1 MSLME
6 QILIFSADAGG
17 DHYML
22 TGRAL
27 AAHCTVTLL
36 ALSLH
41 GGALAQAPAP
51 QLAEGEAEFTVF
63 IGGQPAGRE
72 TARVARSGNTWVISS
87 SGSVGLAG
95 ATATTRFEA
104 TYTADLHP
112 IDSQFELAQGQR
124 TLSVGTSYGGTTAI
138 NEITQNGATS
148 AKTDQVSARTVVL
161 PNNFYAAYEML
172 ALRLSM
178 LEAGAEIPAYVAPQA
193 EIRISVRSVAPG
205 QVDGPGGTMATR
217 VYAVTFANPTGP
229 LAAEITIDDRARLVR
244 LEIPAAGLSVVR
256 SDLATVGTRTG
267 PARNPND
274 SDVSIPAAG
283 FTLAGTITTP
293 PGPGRLRHPAV
304 ILVAGSGPVDRDAT
318 VAGIPIFTQLAAD
331 LAERGF
337 LVLRYDKRGVGQSGG
352 RTEVATMSDYAD
364 DVVSAFRWLRG
375 RRDVDRNRIAVVGHS
390 EGAALAMIAADRDR
404 RISRVVLVAGLGTT
418 GAELILEQ
426 QRYVL
431 DTMKVSEEERREK
444 VDLQQRIQKAVVS
457 GDWEGIPEE
466 MREQADSP
474 WFRSLL
480 LFDPAEAMAR
490 LRQPVLVLQPELDRQ
505 VPVRHGERLAELGK
519 ARRRNVATEFAIV
532 PGINHLLVPAKTG
545 DVSEYGSLTEKRVSP
560 EIARLIAE
568 FLK

>member
-1 MSLME
+1 MQM
-6 QILIFSADAGG
+6 Q
-17 DHYML
+17 

-27 AAHCTVTLL
+27 AVHCTVAFL
-36 ALSLH
+36 ALSIH
-41 GGALAQAPAP
+41 AGARAQGPAP
-51 QLAEGEAEFTVF
+51 SLAEGEAEFSIF

-72 TARVARSGNTWVISS
+72 TARVARSGNGWVISS
-87 SGSVGLAG
+87 SGRVGLPG
-95 ATATTRFEA
+95 AAAATRFEVQ
-104 TYTADLHP
+104 YTADLHP
-112 IDSQFELAQGQR
+112 IASQFELTQGQR

-138 NEITQNGATS
+138 NEIAQDGITS
-148 AKTDQVSARTVVL
+148 SKTDQVSARTVVL
-161 PNNFYAAYEML
+161 PNNFYAAYELL
-172 ALRLSM
+172 ALRLST
-178 LEAGAEIPAYVAPQA
+178 LEAGAEIPAYVVPQA
-193 EIRISVRSVAPG
+193 EIRISVTSVAPG
-205 QVDGPGGTMATR
+205 QVDGPAGTMATR
-217 VYAVTFANPTGP
+217 VYDITFANPAGP

-244 LEIPAAGLSVVR
+244 LEIPSAGLSVVR
-256 SDLATVGTRTG
+256 SDLSTIGTRTG
-267 PARNPND
+267 PAGNPND
-274 SDVSIPAAG
+274 SDVTIPAAG

-293 PGPGRLRHPAV
+293 AGPGRLRHPAV
-304 ILVAGSGPVDRDAT
+304 ILVGGSGPVDRDAT

-331 LAERGF
+331 LAGRGF

-364 DVVSAFRWLRG
+364 DVVSAYRWLRG

-404 RISRVVLVAGLGTT
+404 RISRVVLVAGPGTT

-444 VDLQQRIQKAVVS
+444 IDLQQRIQKAVVS

-490 LRQPVLVLQPELDRQ
+490 LRQPVLILQPELDRQ

-519 ARRRNVATEFAIV
+519 ARRRKVATEFTVI

-545 DVSEYGSLTEKRVSP
+545 DVSEYGALAEKQVSP
-560 EIARLIAE
+560 AVVERIAE